1 MRALQRAIVSVIIA
15 AIVSVIIALLNNS
28 ERSLN
33 KKMAAPSNKQIKF
46 PHWLEINAKHLPT
59 FLPSYLRFNLFH
71 FIYPHKETYIVIPK
85 VESEY
90 IACIVPHE
98 NPLLF

>member
-1 MRALQRAIVSVIIA
+1 MFWVLKRTPKTYVKTEVSSKMRALQR

-59 FLPSYLRFNLFH
+59 FLPS
-71 FIYPHKETYIVIPK
+71 I
-85 VESEY
+85 
-90 IACIVPHE
+90 
-98 NPLLF
+98 